1 MNSISVE
8 NTIRQG
14 KQNGLNLSE
23 QVADKINSYMAL
35 LLKWN
40 SKMNLVGAN
49 DWKTLFDTLLVDS
62 VHLAEFLKKNIKKS
76 SPLTLDLGAGAGLP
90 GIVLRML
97 WTDGEYH
104 LVELRE
110 KRAIFME
117 QALTQLNLEKTH
129 VFAGRAEDAFTRYPK
144 ADIIVSK
151 AFMPWQKLLPFVDT
165 ALADDGLVVVLSNE
179 QAPKEITN
187 WKIKDTSSYKMKLGK
202 HYFWL
207 LEKEQI

>member
-14 KQNGLNLSE
+14 EQNRLHLTE
-23 QVADKINSYMAL
+23 PLAEKINCYMEL

-49 DWKTLFDTLLVDS
+49 DWRTLFDTLLVDS
-62 VHLAEFLKKNIKKS
+62 IYLAEFLKKSVTKS
-76 SPLTLDLGAGAGLP
+76 SQLTLDLGAGAGLP

-97 WTDGEYH
+97 WTVGEYH

-117 QALTQLNLEKTH
+117 QALSKLALAQTH
-129 VFAGRAEDAFTRYPK
+129 VFAGRAEDAFIRYPK

-151 AFMPWQKLLPFVDT
+151 AFMPWQKLLPFVNT
-165 ALADDGLVVVLSNE
+165 AIADDGLVVVLSNE
-179 QAPKEITN
+179 QAPKEIAG
-187 WKIKDTSSYKMKLGK
+187 WKIKETFSYKMKLGK

-207 LEKEQI
+207 LEKE